1 MGERKKETRKTRRVR
16 TLDAREGN
24 THSSKSRVNTPRRIV
39 RPAVVY
45 RGLETITFQSRA
57 LTAVQNSK
65 SNRKKSRRRR
75 RLSRTSL
82 IAHRVQRHA
91 QLRLDQRSTR
101 PVRERADPTKG
112 GFLLLRGRQYV
123 FRRRRRHHHFFF
135 LFGEKEK
142 FGVLKR
148 LSLLREKNL

>member
-1 MGERKKETRKTRRVR
+1 MRFKIQNRTHRKKKT
-16 TLDAREGN
+16 
-24 THSSKSRVNTPRRIV
+24 
-39 RPAVVY
+39 
-45 RGLETITFQSRA
+45 
-57 LTAVQNSK
+57 
-65 SNRKKSRRRR
+65 RRR

-112 GFLLLRGRQYV
+112 VFLLLRGRQYV
-123 FRRRRRHHHFFF
+123 FRRRRRHHNFFF